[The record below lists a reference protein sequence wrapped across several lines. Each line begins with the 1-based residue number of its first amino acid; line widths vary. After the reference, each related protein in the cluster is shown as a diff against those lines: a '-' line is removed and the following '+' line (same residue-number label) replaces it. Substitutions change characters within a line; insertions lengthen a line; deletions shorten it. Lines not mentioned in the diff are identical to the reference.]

1 VARTSEQT
9 ASSRHQHFTVAID
22 TETEGV
28 EWEHRP
34 FCMTASW
41 RDSQGSLVSH
51 YYELSEPEDYAEAQ
65 IILDMAERL
74 VMHNAKFDL
83 QKLILVGLLELRGLQ
98 PHQIHNTECIAHL
111 LDEQRLK
118 GLKFLAR
125 EILNEDTDEEKVLAQ
140 ARRDNKLTK
149 ADGYDKLPR
158 EVVIPYAL
166 KDTEYTLRLF
176 EALYPQLEKHKD
188 LLALYAQEQRL
199 ELVLLHM
206 ETQGMAL
213 DMEYLE
219 GAVKQYAMN
228 ILQTELDIQDI
239 AGEDFNPNS
248 PKQVI
253 DWFLAQGI
261 ALEGTARD
269 VLETVDHPLAEKILY
284 MRDLKKVHGT
294 YLKPM
299 LMEQRDGLM
308 HPNFRQHGTKT
319 GRMSSGGVSE

>member
-1 VARTSEQT
+1 LPLTSETQV
-9 ASSRHQHFTVAID
+9 SSKYVAID

-34 FCMTASW
+34 FCMTATW
-41 RDSQGSLVSH
+41 RDSEGELVSH
-51 YYELSEPEDYAEAQ
+51 YYELSESDDYSEANKV
-65 IILDMAERL
+65 LRMADYL

-83 QKLILVGLLELRGLQ
+83 QKLILVGLLDLGGLQ
-98 PHQIHNTECIAHL
+98 SDRIHNTECIAHL

-125 EILNEDTDEEKVLAQ
+125 EILGEDTDEEKVLAQ

-158 EVVIPYAL
+158 EVVIPYAI

-176 EALYPQLEKHKD
+176 ETLYPQLQKHKD

-206 ETQGMAL
+206 ETMGMAL

-253 DWFLAQGI
+253 DWFLANGI
-261 ALEGTARD
+261 ALEGTARE
-269 VLETVDHPLAEKILY
+269 VLEPVSHPLAEKILHL
-284 MRDLKKVHGT
+284 RDLKKVHGT

-299 LMEQRDGLM
+299 LQEQRNGIL

-319 GRMSSGGVSE
+319 GRMSSGGVDE

>member
-1 VARTSEQT
+1 MPQTSETQ
-9 ASSRHQHFTVAID
+9 ASSKFVAID

-41 RDSQGSLVSH
+41 RNSAGELESR
-51 YYELSEPEDYAEAQ
+51 YFELSVPEAYDKAKE
-65 IILDMAERL
+65 ILRL
-74 VMHNAKFDL
+74 AKGTVFHNAKFDL
-83 QKLILVGLLELRGLQ
+83 QKLILVGLLDLGGLQ
-98 PHQIHNTECIAHL
+98 SDRIHNTECIAHL

-125 EILNEDTDEEKVLAQ
+125 EILGEDTDEEKVLAQ

-158 EVVIPYAL
+158 EVVIPYAI

-176 EALYPQLEKHKD
+176 ETLYPQLQKHKD

-299 LMEQRDGLM
+299 LQEQRNGLM